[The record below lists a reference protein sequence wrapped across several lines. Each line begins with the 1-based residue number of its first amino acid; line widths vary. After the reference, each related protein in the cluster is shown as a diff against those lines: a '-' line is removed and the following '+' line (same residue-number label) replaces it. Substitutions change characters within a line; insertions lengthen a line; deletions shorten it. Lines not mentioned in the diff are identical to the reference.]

1 MCKYS
6 YIVDLFTKHI
16 GTVDTKKIVVMPKKS
31 KFWLNHFNYHRFLNF
46 LNRASVSSEAVEAA
60 DAAPDTAEL
69 RPLERPFPVNSLS
82 RLVDAKAE
90 EP

>member
-1 MCKYS
+1 
-6 YIVDLFTKHI
+6 
-16 GTVDTKKIVVMPKKS
+16 MPKKS

-46 LNRASVSSEAVEAA
+46 LNRASVSSEAEEAA
-60 DAAPDTAEL
+60 AAAPDTAEL
-69 RPLERPFPVNSLS
+69 MPLERPFPVNSLS